1 MAAMKRNRVRRI
13 VIFGGMLTVAVTIP
27 QSAAANPLS
36 ISQAVSE
43 ALKGN
48 PELRGL
54 VADMT
59 AAKGEVLTARTFRN
73 PELTIEPGVRQTQD
87 SGGSRS
93 DFHANFA
100 LSQLFEFPGKRALK
114 IALAESDLKARQIAL
129 EGFRFQLSTEVRRA
143 FFDLL
148 VADKTVG
155 LRNEQVESARVFFA
169 SSRERTERGYASEFE
184 TVKGQA
190 DLVAAQKALR
200 EAEAKRVEARVTLNA
215 LLGRRPTSLIEI
227 TGSLENLTPAKSG
240 DNFRGVALARNP
252 SLRIKYLEA
261 EKAGLQLRVTR
272 FGRRPDFAIGPVVE
286 YLPNEQ
292 TYGLGVTVA
301 LPLWDQKKG
310 EIQTATAQQQRA
322 LADTEKAQVEIGS
335 AVTKAAEKL
344 EVAKKEL
351 ALYTPDLLAKLKG
364 FVDQAEKQYAQ
375 STTTLLIYLDA
386 KKTYFDTLADYYGAL
401 GTLAA
406 VRTELEAAVGVPL
419 ETQNR

>member
-1 MAAMKRNRVRRI
+1 MKRNIARSL
-13 VIFGGMLTVAVTIP
+13 VIFGSMLTAAAAIA
-27 QSAAANPLS
+27 QAAAANPLTVS
-36 ISQAVSE
+36 EAVSE
-43 ALKGN
+43 ALKNN

-54 VADMT
+54 SADMT

-73 PELTIEPGVRQTQD
+73 PELTIEPGARQIQE

-93 DFHANFA
+93 EFHANFA

-114 IALAESDLKARQIAL
+114 IALAERDLTIRQVAL

-148 VADKTVG
+148 VAEKIVV
-155 LRNEQVESARVFFA
+155 LRNDQVESARVFFV

-190 DLVAAQKALR
+190 DLVAAQKAQR

-215 LLGRRPTSLIEI
+215 LLGRRPASPIDI
-227 TGSLENLTPAKSG
+227 TLENLAPSG
-240 DNFRGVALARNP
+240 SRDTFRSLALSRNP
-252 SLRIKYLEA
+252 SLRTKYLEA
-261 EKAGLQLRVTR
+261 EKAGLQLRATR
-272 FGRRPDFAIGPVVE
+272 FGRRPDFAIGPAVE

-292 TYGLGVTVA
+292 TYGLSVTVA

-310 EIQTATAQQQRA
+310 EIQTANAQQQRA
-322 LADTEKAQVEIGS
+322 LAETEKAQVEIGS

-344 EVAKKEL
+344 EVANREL
-351 ALYTPDLLAKLKG
+351 DLYTPDLLSKLKG
-364 FVDQAEKQYAQ
+364 FVAQAEKQYAQ
-375 STTTLLIYLDA
+375 STTSLIIYLDA

-401 GTLAA
+401 GNLAA

-419 ETQNR
+419 ETQNRR

>member
-1 MAAMKRNRVRRI
+1 MATMKRRHVRRF
-13 VIFGGMLTVAVTIP
+13 VIFGGMLTAALTVL
-27 QSAAANPLS
+27 QSAAANPLTVS
-36 ISQAVSE
+36 EAVSE

-54 VADMT
+54 AADMT
-59 AAKGEVLTARTFRN
+59 AAKGEALTARTFRN

-87 SGGSRS
+87 FGGSRS

-114 IALAESDLKARQIAL
+114 IALAESDLKVRQIVL
-129 EGFRFQLSTEVRRA
+129 EGFRFQLSAEVRRA
-143 FFDLL
+143 FFELL
-148 VADKTVG
+148 VAEKTVG
-155 LRNEQVESARVFFA
+155 LRNEQVESARVFVA
-169 SSRERTERGYASEFE
+169 STRERTQRGYASEFE
-184 TVKGQA
+184 TVKGEA

-200 EAEAKRVEARVTLNA
+200 EAESKRVEARVSLNA
-215 LLGRRPTSLIEI
+215 LLGRRPASSVEI
-227 TGSLENLTPAKSG
+227 TGSLENLAPAESG
-240 DNFRGVALARNP
+240 DSFRGLALVRNP

-261 EKAGLQLRVTR
+261 EKAGLQLRATR
-272 FGRRPDFAIGPVVE
+272 FGRRPDFAIGPVIE

-301 LPLWDQKKG
+301 LPFWDQKKG

-344 EVAKKEL
+344 EVAKKER

-386 KKTYFDTLADYYGAL
+386 KKTYFDTLADYFGAL
-401 GTLAA
+401 GNLAA